1 MRVSALVR
9 TILLCASALGVAS
22 AAAQS
27 AQIADL
33 KITLIDLD
41 LADGIVPALSFSGP
55 SSARAGYMYV
65 SGDSAFRGS
74 DSEVGS
80 EAFGE
85 VSAVSNGVARLSGDV
100 ARGEGFAFVS
110 AGSLQPGYAFS
121 NALLTLAGP
130 QFTITPAT
138 ELVISGVA
146 TVSSSGYLA
155 LELAGTTSIGHQDD
169 FVRIFSPNS
178 GSTET
183 VFVSYLN
190 TDKSD
195 STGSFTGWLGA
206 NASIGSSAAV
216 PEPTVWACLM
226 LGLAFFTAR
235 HGKPNQRAPG
245 GAASIHRSTT
255 RRPQAAPGRMQK
267 VSWSSSLAE

>member
-1 MRVSALVR
+1 MRVCALVR
-9 TILLCASALGVAS
+9 TIFLCASALGVAS

-27 AQIADL
+27 AQITDL
-33 KITLIDLD
+33 KVTLIDLD

-74 DSEVGS
+74 DSKVGS

-178 GSTET
+178 GSTGT

-235 HGKPNQRAPG
+235 HWKRNQPAPG
-245 GAASIHRSTT
+245 GTASIHRSTT

-267 VSWSSSLAE
+267 VS